1 MFSKSPT
8 WRPHRAV
15 KVTSW
20 VMGLSRGSTGWPS
33 SSNQPKMVAAG
44 SSWSSGTWSW
54 ERRSP
59 SSTSTV
65 AVPKLPIWKVTVYR
79 RTSGVGEGEGDAE
92 GEGLPEGAGDSS
104 GPGEPL
110 GAGLWLGVAEGLAEG
125 LGLTEG
131 LGLPGG
137 SGVAVGAGVAVEVLG
152 AGEGDASVRWVGS
165 SAAPA
170 DRGAPR
176 ARPQQRVRESRAAT
190 IRRAL

>member
-1 MFSKSPT
+1 M
-8 WRPHRAV
+8 
-15 KVTSW
+15 
-20 VMGLSRGSTGWPS
+20 
-33 SSNQPKMVAAG
+33 
-44 SSWSSGTWSW
+44 
-54 ERRSP
+54 
-59 SSTSTV
+59 
-65 AVPKLPIWKVTVYR
+65 YR
-79 RTSGVGEGEGDAE
+79 RTSGVGEGEGEAE

-137 SGVAVGAGVAVEVLG
+137 SGVAVGAGVAVDAGVVLG

-170 DRGAPR
+170 DRGVPR
-176 ARPQQRVRESRAAT
+176 ARLQQRVREQGRDNTPRFVTVFHTRFLRSSKNWDVEKDYLYYTARTTGKKA
-190 IRRAL
+190 

>member
-1 MFSKSPT
+1 M
-8 WRPHRAV
+8 

-33 SSNQPKMVAAG
+33 SSNQPRMVAAG

-54 ERRSP
+54 ERRSS

-125 LGLTEG
+125 LGL
-131 LGLPGG
+131 PGG

-152 AGEGDASVRWVGS
+152 AGEGDSSVRWVGS

-170 DRGAPR
+170 DRGVPR

>member
-1 MFSKSPT
+1 
-8 WRPHRAV
+8 
-15 KVTSW
+15 
-20 VMGLSRGSTGWPS
+20 
-33 SSNQPKMVAAG
+33 MVAAG

-79 RTSGVGEGEGDAE
+79 RTSGVGEGEGEAE
-92 GEGLPEGAGDSS
+92 GAGLPEGAGDSS

-137 SGVAVGAGVAVEVLG
+137 SGVAVGAGVAVDAGEVLG
-152 AGEGDASVRWVGS
+152 AGVGDASVRWVGS

-170 DRGAPR
+170 DRGVPR